1 VKEFPLVRTACR
13 HGETSTSLVFHDFR
27 RLLRRAAPFK
37 GLPNQRASVQRVG
50 VRTSDFRLSYRLLAL
65 LRRLDRS
72 VVLLEA
78 NTPTPSDVDLVLCAE
93 GEQGTCVRLEHLE
106 EDLLLALRSG
116 HPSAGPSDLIVAVD
130 PGPRPGVVWTIDKVE
145 AGQAQLEHPDEVLP
159 LVLDLLQR
167 HPDARLR
174 VRVGDGA
181 AGPRNRILKS
191 CLSGGCAVE
200 LVDERRTS
208 KGLARHDHIGAAR
221 RILRSRGRHVER
233 LPPDP
238 AWDGVVREVK
248 RRSREWSDGR
258 LTLPRHLALLVA
270 TGDLSMADAVAMM
283 DDE

>member
-1 VKEFPLVRTACR
+1 
-13 HGETSTSLVFHDFR
+13 
-27 RLLRRAAPFK
+27 
-37 GLPNQRASVQRVG
+37 VQRVA

-65 LRRLDRS
+65 LRRLERS

-78 NTPTPSDVDLVLCAE
+78 NAPTPSDVDLVLCGE
-93 GEQGTCVRLEHLE
+93 GEQGTLVRLDHLE
-106 EDLLLALRSG
+106 EDLLLALRSD
-116 HPSAGPSDLIVAVD
+116 HRSAAPTDLIVAVD
-130 PGPRPGVVWTIDKVE
+130 PGPRPGLVWTIDKVE
-145 AGQAQLEHPDEVLP
+145 AGQAQLEHPDDVLP
-159 LVLDLLQR
+159 LVLDLLRR
-167 HPDARLR
+167 HPGARLR

-191 CLSGGCAVE
+191 CLSGGCTVE

-208 KGLARHDHIGAAR
+208 KGLTRHDHIGAAR
-221 RILRSRGRHVER
+221 RILRSRGRHVQR

-248 RRSREWSDGR
+248 RRSREWTDGR